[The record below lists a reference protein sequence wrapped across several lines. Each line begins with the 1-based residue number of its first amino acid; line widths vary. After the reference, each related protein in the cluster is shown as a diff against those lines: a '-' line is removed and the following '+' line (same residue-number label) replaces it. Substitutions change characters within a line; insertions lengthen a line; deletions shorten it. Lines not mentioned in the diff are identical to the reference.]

1 MPNFDPAH
9 FGPVLGPLVDVDRR
23 RSLGP
28 GEPDEAMHAEL
39 ERLTVASAFAHTQI
53 ADDEMAQ
60 VCLAG
65 VWLLHDFLDESHSIC
80 QNIDTPTGSYWHGI
94 MHRREGDFSN
104 AKYWFHRVGEHPVFE
119 PLAQQVLTQPVAAA
133 ALVDDGRWAPFLMV
147 DACQAGSNFCFDV
160 QQWEWELLFAHCYA
174 EAVG

>member
-23 RSLGP
+23 RSLGR
-28 GEPDEAMHAEL
+28 GEPNEAMYAEL
-39 ERLTVASAFAHTQI
+39 DRLTVAGAFAHAQI
-53 ADDEMAQ
+53 VDDDMAQ

-65 VWLLHDFLDESHSIC
+65 VWLLHDFLDDSHSIC
-80 QNIDTPTGSYWHGI
+80 QNIDTPSGSFWHAI

-104 AKYWFHRVGEHPVFE
+104 AKYWFRRVGEHPVFE
-119 PLAQQVLTQPVAAA
+119 PLAQQVLSQPVAAA
-133 ALVDDGRWAPFLMV
+133 ALVLDGRWDPFLMV
-147 DACQAGSNFCFDV
+147 DACHAGSNFCFDV

-174 EAVG
+174 EATG